1 MAQWTSEIE
10 AGHRFKFGSNWSD
23 FLGGLSRQRIQSAEN
38 SIKEMFPG
46 ETLEGRTFL
55 DAGCGSGLFSLAAM
69 NLGMRVV
76 SFDFDPQCVLCTQEL
91 KKKFHSQKESWAIFE
106 GSVLDKEFIKSLGDF
121 DFVYS
126 WGVLHHTGSMWQGI
140 GNLVASVKTGG
151 CFAVAIYNDQ
161 GLLSY
166 YWKAVKLIWNKFP
179 VFRPILIAVYWPYF
193 VLLRSFVRF
202 LRGRTKLERGM
213 DLWFDMIDWLGGYP
227 FEFARPKNVVEFF
240 QKRKFRLIGSTTVGY
255 RQGCNEFVFLKL

>member
-1 MAQWTSEIE
+1 
-10 AGHRFKFGSNWSD
+10 
-23 FLGGLSRQRIQSAEN
+23 
-38 SIKEMFPG
+38 MFPG